1 MGKRF
6 KEYAPEQ
13 SYLLP
18 PSLKDWLPEG
28 HLVYFVSELVK
39 ELDLS
44 EIVGQ
49 YSDGRG
55 QPAYH
60 PVMMTTLLVYAYCVG
75 SPSSRKI
82 ERRTYEDVAFRIA
95 ASGQHPDHDTISE
108 FRKRHLSAL
117 SKLFIQVLVLCQR
130 AGLVKLGHVAL
141 DGTKVK
147 ANASRHKAMSYG
159 RMCEKEK
166 ELEELVRRIME
177 EAERIDAEED
187 RLYGKGKRGDEMS
200 EEWKDPKKRLK
211 KIREAKAE
219 LEREAREKARAEG
232 KLDEDDKPRPPK
244 RGRKPKHPHGEP
256 KPNDQR
262 NFTDPES
269 RIMKDGATKSFV
281 QGYNCQA
288 AVDESSQVIVAS
300 GVTQCASD
308 NGELKVMV
316 EAIKG
321 NTGGEVPEKLSADTD
336 YFSEANAEYLESEG
350 VDGYLATGKAKH
362 GDPPGPPPRGRIPKG
377 ATAKQRMARK
387 LRTKKGRETYS
398 RRKAIVEPVFGQ
410 VKSARGFRQFLLRGF
425 EAVTCEW
432 SLICL
437 THNVLK
443 LFRSRLAAKPA

>member
-60 PVMMTTLLVYAYCVG
+60 PGMMTNLLVYAYCVG

-82 ERRTYEDVAFRIA
+82 ERRTYEDVGFRIA

-177 EAERIDAEED
+177 EAERVDAEED
-187 RLYGKGKRGDEMS
+187 RLYGKGKRGDELS
-200 EEWKDPKKRLK
+200 EEWRDPKTRLR

-219 LEREAREKARAEG
+219 LEREAREKARAQG

-244 RGRKPKHPHGEP
+244 RGRQPKHRHGKPKPS
-256 KPNDQR
+256 DQR

-308 NGELKVMV
+308 NGELQVMV
-316 EAIKG
+316 ESIKG
-321 NTGGEVPEKLSADTD
+321 NTGGEVPEKLSADTG

-387 LRTKKGRETYS
+387 LQTKKGRETYS
-398 RRKAIVEPVFGQ
+398 RRKVIAEPVFGQ
-410 VKSARGFRQFLLRGF
+410 IKGARGFRQFLLRGLQ
-425 EAVTCEW
+425 AVKCEW